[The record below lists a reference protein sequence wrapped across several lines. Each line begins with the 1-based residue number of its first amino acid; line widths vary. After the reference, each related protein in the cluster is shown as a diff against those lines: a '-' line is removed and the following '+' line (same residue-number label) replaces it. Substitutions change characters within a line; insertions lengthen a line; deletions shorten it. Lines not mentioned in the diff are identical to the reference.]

1 MKKGVVKKGSK
12 SKKRKRPSKKGSPC
26 RTSKTASSKEPR
38 EGSATP
44 GSLRKLPN
52 SIHQKAIDLLPMM
65 SKAQKDFTLSVLACA
80 QVSDKQKN
88 VLQDILQKVVFL
100 KKP

>member
-1 MKKGVVKKGSK
+1 MFMKKGPKKKPRKTPKVKI
-12 SKKRKRPSKKGSPC
+12 
-26 RTSKTASSKEPR
+26 EYIR

-44 GSLRKLPN
+44 GSLKKLPN

-65 SKAQKDFTLSVLACA
+65 SKAQKDFTLSVLACT